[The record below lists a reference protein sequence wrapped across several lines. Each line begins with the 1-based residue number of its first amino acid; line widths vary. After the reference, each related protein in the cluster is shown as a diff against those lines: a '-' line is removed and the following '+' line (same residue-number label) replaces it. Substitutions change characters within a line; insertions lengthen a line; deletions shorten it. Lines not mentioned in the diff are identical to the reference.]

1 MKKYLLVTMITLINL
16 SVFGQCIVN
25 LTTTKN
31 TICPGEKTTLIA
43 NSSEVKS
50 IPNLSDTRKVF
61 DMKDAKLSPD
71 IINLIKMGALTGIS
85 YPMDTVKGVFNL
97 SLPGIQLKNAL
108 ISSGKL
114 TISLETDLK
123 QDMTVYVE
131 LPYFKVNGLSLKDS
145 IIINGSSVQ
154 NTTGMSTFSK
164 VIDITNASADF
175 TSGNP
180 TLYNTITYKV
190 KPKMKITTR
199 ILTGTEI
206 GNLKMDLKDLILTE
220 NTTYSW
226 QFNNTLL
233 QGKNTPN
240 IEVTEPGTYKVT
252 SVSNCGTAENTLVIS
267 KAVTPS
273 NKINVIGNLT
283 FCEGD
288 SVKLSADGIGTYTWS
303 NNKTTNEIVVTTP
316 GTFSLNIKNDYCTV
330 SSDPIVVNVIPK
342 PSTKVNVFGNLNLC
356 EGESVKLSA
365 EGIGTYTWSN
375 NETSKEIVVT
385 KSGSYSLNIKNN
397 FCSVNSTPIVVNMIA
412 KPSNNI
418 SVYGNLTLCEGE
430 SVTLSA
436 DGIGSYMW
444 SNAKTTKEIVV
455 SEAGTYSLNIKN
467 DYCNVNSTP
476 IVVNVIAKPS
486 NKVNVSGNLT
496 FCQGDSVKLSADGM
510 GSYMWTNGKTSKEIV
525 VKDAGTYT
533 LNIKN
538 DYCNVNSSP
547 IVVSVNSKPSN
558 KVNVSGNL
566 TFCEG
571 DSIILDAVGE
581 GTYKWS
587 NGSSNKSIIVKEP
600 GKYTVTITKY
610 FCSAVSDI
618 IVANTNPK
626 PILKFNYKD
635 TTINNGEKLTLKV
648 SGAKEYLWNDQSKLD
663 SVVIKDA
670 GKYTVIGKNDLGCKN
685 TASFELKFSGKE
697 VGINKV
703 NELYLSI
710 SPNPVSEILTVSLEN
725 YKNNSLTILDLK
737 GNQILTQ
744 PLVDYKTEINVNS
757 FAKGIYL
764 VSISDNTNTVLNTKR
779 FVVE

>member
-31 TICPGEKTTLIA
+31 TICPGEKTTLEA
-43 NSSEVKS
+43 KSSNLLS
-50 IPNLSDTRKVF
+50 LPDLSDSRKAF
-61 DMKDAKLSPD
+61 DMKDTKLDPTVLT
-71 IINLIKMGALTGIS
+71 LIKSGLLSGVTIPLATSTG
-85 YPMDTVKGVFNL
+85 TFNMN
-97 SLPGIQLKNAL
+97 LPGIQLKNTL

-145 IIINGSSVQ
+145 ILIKGSNIQ

-175 TSGNP
+175 TSGNT
-180 TLYNTITYKV
+180 TLYNTISYIV
-190 KPKMKITTR
+190 KPSVKITTT
-199 ILTGTEI
+199 ILTGNEI

-226 QFNNTLL
+226 QLNNILL
-233 QGKNTPN
+233 QEKNTPN
-240 IEVTEPGTYKVT
+240 IDVTEPGTYKVT
-252 SVSNCGTAENTLVIS
+252 TVSNCGTAENTLTIS
-267 KAVTPS
+267 KADVPS
-273 NKINVIGNLT
+273 NKINVVGNLT
-283 FCEGD
+283 FCEGE
-288 SVKLSADGIGTYTWS
+288 SVKLSADGIGTYAWS

-365 EGIGTYTWSN
+365 EGIGSYLWSN
-375 NETSKEIVVT
+375 NETSKEIVLT
-385 KSGSYSLNIKNN
+385 KSGSYTLNIKN
-397 FCSVNSTPIVVNMIA
+397 
-412 KPSNNI
+412 
-418 SVYGNLTLCEGE
+418 E
-430 SVTLSA
+430 
-436 DGIGSYMW
+436 
-444 SNAKTTKEIVV
+444 
-455 SEAGTYSLNIKN
+455 
-467 DYCNVNSTP
+467 YCNVNSTP

-496 FCQGDSVKLSADGM
+496 FCQGDSVKLTAEGI
-510 GSYMWTNGKTSKEIV
+510 GSYMWSNGKTTKEIV

-587 NGSSNKSIIVKEP
+587 NGNTNKSIIVKEP

-648 SGAKEYLWNDQSKLD
+648 SGAKEYLWYDQSKLD

-670 GKYTVIGKNDLGCKN
+670 GKYTVIGKNDLGCSN

-697 VGINKV
+697 VGIYKV

-764 VSISDNTNTVLNTKR
+764 VSIIDNTNTVLNTKR

>member
-31 TICPGEKTTLIA
+31 TICPGEKTTLEA
-43 NSSEVKS
+43 KSSNLLS
-50 IPNLSDTRKVF
+50 LPDLSDSRKAF
-61 DMKDAKLSPD
+61 DMKDTKLDPTVLT
-71 IINLIKMGALTGIS
+71 LIKSGLLSGVTIPLATSTG
-85 YPMDTVKGVFNL
+85 TFNMN
-97 SLPGIQLKNAL
+97 LPGIQLKNTL

-145 IIINGSSVQ
+145 ILIKGSNIQ

-175 TSGNP
+175 TSGNT
-180 TLYNTITYKV
+180 TLYNTISYIV
-190 KPKMKITTR
+190 KPSVKITTT
-199 ILTGTEI
+199 ILTGNEI

-226 QFNNTLL
+226 QLNNILL
-233 QGKNTPN
+233 QEKNTPN
-240 IEVTEPGTYKVT
+240 IDVTEPGTYKVT
-252 SVSNCGTAENTLVIS
+252 TVSNCGTAENTLTIS
-267 KAVTPS
+267 KADVPS
-273 NKINVIGNLT
+273 NKINVVGNLT
-283 FCEGD
+283 FCEGE
-288 SVKLSADGIGTYTWS
+288 SVKLSADGIGTYAWS

-365 EGIGTYTWSN
+365 EGIGSYLWSN
-375 NETSKEIVVT
+375 NETSKEIVLT
-385 KSGSYSLNIKNN
+385 KSGSYTLNIKN
-397 FCSVNSTPIVVNMIA
+397 
-412 KPSNNI
+412 
-418 SVYGNLTLCEGE
+418 E
-430 SVTLSA
+430 
-436 DGIGSYMW
+436 
-444 SNAKTTKEIVV
+444 
-455 SEAGTYSLNIKN
+455 
-467 DYCNVNSTP
+467 YCNVNSTP

-510 GSYMWTNGKTSKEIV
+510 GSYMWTNGKTTKEIV

-587 NGSSNKSIIVKEP
+587 NGNTNKSIIVKEP

-648 SGAKEYLWNDQSKLD
+648 SGAKEYLWYDQSKLD

-670 GKYTVIGKNDLGCKN
+670 GKYTVIGKNDLGCSN

-697 VGINKV
+697 VGIYKV

-764 VSISDNTNTVLNTKR
+764 VSIIDNTNTVLNTKR

>member
-31 TICPGEKTTLIA
+31 TICPGEKTTLEA
-43 NSSEVKS
+43 KSSNLLS
-50 IPNLSDTRKVF
+50 LPDLSDSRKAF
-61 DMKDAKLSPD
+61 DMKDTKLDPTVLT
-71 IINLIKMGALTGIS
+71 LIKSGLLSGVTIPLATSTG
-85 YPMDTVKGVFNL
+85 TFNMN
-97 SLPGIQLKNAL
+97 LPGIQLKNTL

-145 IIINGSSVQ
+145 ILIKGSNIQ

-175 TSGNP
+175 TSGNT
-180 TLYNTITYKV
+180 TLYNTISYIV
-190 KPKMKITTR
+190 KPSVKITTT
-199 ILTGTEI
+199 ILTGNEI

-226 QFNNTLL
+226 QLNNILL
-233 QGKNTPN
+233 QEKNTPN
-240 IEVTEPGTYKVT
+240 IDVTEPGTYKVT
-252 SVSNCGTAENTLVIS
+252 TVSNCGTAENTLTIS
-267 KAVTPS
+267 KADVPS
-273 NKINVIGNLT
+273 NKINVVGNLT
-283 FCEGD
+283 FCEGE
-288 SVKLSADGIGTYTWS
+288 SVKLSADGIGTYAWS

-365 EGIGTYTWSN
+365 EGIGSYLWSN
-375 NETSKEIVVT
+375 NETSKEIVLT
-385 KSGSYSLNIKNN
+385 KSGSYTLNIKN
-397 FCSVNSTPIVVNMIA
+397 
-412 KPSNNI
+412 
-418 SVYGNLTLCEGE
+418 E
-430 SVTLSA
+430 
-436 DGIGSYMW
+436 
-444 SNAKTTKEIVV
+444 
-455 SEAGTYSLNIKN
+455 
-467 DYCNVNSTP
+467 YCNVNSTP

-496 FCQGDSVKLSADGM
+496 FCQGDSVKLTAEGI
-510 GSYMWTNGKTSKEIV
+510 GSYMWSNGKTSKEIV

-587 NGSSNKSIIVKEP
+587 NGNTNKSIIVKEP

-648 SGAKEYLWNDQSKLD
+648 SGAKEYLWYDQSKLD

-670 GKYTVIGKNDLGCKN
+670 GKYTVIGKNDLGCSN

-697 VGINKV
+697 VGIYKV

-764 VSISDNTNTVLNTKR
+764 VSIIDNTNTVLNTKR

>member
-1 MKKYLLVTMITLINL
+1 
-16 SVFGQCIVN
+16 
-25 LTTTKN
+25 
-31 TICPGEKTTLIA
+31 
-43 NSSEVKS
+43 
-50 IPNLSDTRKVF
+50 
-61 DMKDAKLSPD
+61 
-71 IINLIKMGALTGIS
+71 
-85 YPMDTVKGVFNL
+85 
-97 SLPGIQLKNAL
+97 
-108 ISSGKL
+108 
-114 TISLETDLK
+114 
-123 QDMTVYVE
+123 
-131 LPYFKVNGLSLKDS
+131 
-145 IIINGSSVQ
+145 
-154 NTTGMSTFSK
+154 
-164 VIDITNASADF
+164 
-175 TSGNP
+175 
-180 TLYNTITYKV
+180 
-190 KPKMKITTR
+190 
-199 ILTGTEI
+199 
-206 GNLKMDLKDLILTE
+206 
-220 NTTYSW
+220 
-226 QFNNTLL
+226 
-233 QGKNTPN
+233 
-240 IEVTEPGTYKVT
+240 
-252 SVSNCGTAENTLVIS
+252 
-267 KAVTPS
+267 
-273 NKINVIGNLT
+273 
-283 FCEGD
+283 
-288 SVKLSADGIGTYTWS
+288 
-303 NNKTTNEIVVTTP
+303 
-316 GTFSLNIKNDYCTV
+316 V

-365 EGIGTYTWSN
+365 EGIGSYLWSN
-375 NETSKEIVVT
+375 NETSKEIVLT
-385 KSGSYSLNIKNN
+385 KSGSYTLNIKN
-397 FCSVNSTPIVVNMIA
+397 
-412 KPSNNI
+412 
-418 SVYGNLTLCEGE
+418 E
-430 SVTLSA
+430 
-436 DGIGSYMW
+436 
-444 SNAKTTKEIVV
+444 
-455 SEAGTYSLNIKN
+455 
-467 DYCNVNSTP
+467 YCNVNSTP

-587 NGSSNKSIIVKEP
+587 NGSLNKSIIVKEP

-670 GKYTVIGKNDLGCKN
+670 GKYTVIGKNDLGCSN

-697 VGINKV
+697 VGIYKV

-764 VSISDNTNTVLNTKR
+764 VSIIDNTNTVLNTKR

>member
-1 MKKYLLVTMITLINL
+1 MKKYLLVTIITLINL

-31 TICPGEKTTLIA
+31 TICPGEKTTLEA
-43 NSSEVKS
+43 KSSNLLS
-50 IPNLSDTRKVF
+50 LPDLSDSRKAF
-61 DMKDAKLSPD
+61 DMKDTKLDPTVLT
-71 IINLIKMGALTGIS
+71 LIKSGLLTGVTIPLATS
-85 YPMDTVKGVFNL
+85 TGTFNMN
-97 SLPGIQLKNAL
+97 LPGIQLKNTL

-145 IIINGSSVQ
+145 ILIKGSSIQ
-154 NTTGMSTFSK
+154 NATGMSTFSK

-175 TSGNP
+175 TSGNT
-180 TLYNTITYKV
+180 TLNNTISYIV
-190 KPKMKITTR
+190 KPSVKITTT
-199 ILTGTEI
+199 ILTGNEI

-226 QFNNTLL
+226 QLNNILL

-240 IEVTEPGTYKVT
+240 IDVTEPGTYKVT
-252 SVSNCGTAENTLVIS
+252 TVSNCGTAENTLTIS
-267 KAVTPS
+267 KADLPS
-273 NKINVIGNLT
+273 NKINVVGNLT
-283 FCEGD
+283 FCEGE
-288 SVKLSADGIGTYTWS
+288 SVKLSADGIGTYAWS

-365 EGIGTYTWSN
+365 EGIGSYLWSN
-375 NETSKEIVVT
+375 NETSKEIVLT
-385 KSGSYSLNIKNN
+385 KSGSYTLNIKNEYCN
-397 FCSVNSTPIVVNMIA
+397 VNSTPIVVNVIA
-412 KPSNNI
+412 KPSNKVNV
-418 SVYGNLTLCEGE
+418 SGNLTFCQGD
-430 SVTLSA
+430 SVKLTA
-436 DGIGSYMW
+436 EGIGSYMW
-444 SNAKTTKEIVV
+444 SNGKTTKEIVV
-455 SEAGTYSLNIKN
+455 NEVGTYSLNIKN
-467 DYCNVNSTP
+467 EYCNVNSTP

-510 GSYMWTNGKTSKEIV
+510 GSYMWTNGKTTKEIV

-587 NGSSNKSIIVKEP
+587 NGNTNKSIIVKEP

-648 SGAKEYLWNDQSKLD
+648 
-663 SVVIKDA
+663 
-670 GKYTVIGKNDLGCKN
+670 
-685 TASFELKFSGKE
+685 
-697 VGINKV
+697 
-703 NELYLSI
+703 
-710 SPNPVSEILTVSLEN
+710 
-725 YKNNSLTILDLK
+725 
-737 GNQILTQ
+737 
-744 PLVDYKTEINVNS
+744 
-757 FAKGIYL
+757 
-764 VSISDNTNTVLNTKR
+764 
-779 FVVE
+779 